1 MRHDDGG
8 TAALTTIVMLPLLLV
23 VLVGVLELGAL
34 RAIAY
39 RAGAAADLATIVAV
53 GDQDQLE
60 LAQSGRLRL
69 AADAADVARDY
80 FARNLS
86 GSAPAL
92 GASTSA
98 IAASADIASFPTA
111 PSFDPRTGARYD
123 RPTVRLIASIPVRTP
138 GFAAL
143 FMPAV
148 TTVTIRSVSSP
159 R

>member
-1 MRHDDGG
+1 MTHEDGG
-8 TAALTTIVMLPLLLV
+8 SAALTTIVMLPLLLV

-34 RAIAY
+34 RAVAY
-39 RAGAAADLATIVAV
+39 RASEAADLATIVAV
-53 GDQDQLE
+53 GDQDQFE
-60 LAQSGRLRL
+60 LAQSGKLRL

-80 FARNLS
+80 FARNLMAT
-86 GSAPAL
+86 APAL
-92 GASTSA
+92 GASAGS

-143 FMPAV
+143 LMPAV
-148 TTVTIRSVSSP
+148 TTVTVHSVSSP

>member
-1 MRHDDGG
+1 MTHDDGG

-23 VLVGVLELGAL
+23 VLVGVLEMGAL
-34 RAIAY
+34 RAVAY

-60 LAQSGRLRL
+60 LARSGRLQL
-69 AADAADVARDY
+69 AAGAADVARDY

-86 GSAPAL
+86 ATAPAL
-92 GASTSA
+92 GASASA
-98 IAASADIASFPTA
+98 IAASADIASFPIA
-111 PSFDPRTGARYD
+111 PSLDPRTGARYD
-123 RPTVRLIASIPVRTP
+123 RPTVRLIASVPIRTP

-143 FMPAV
+143 LMPAV
-148 TTVTIRSVSSP
+148 TTVTVRSVSSP

>member
-1 MRHDDGG
+1 MRRDDGG

-60 LAQSGRLRL
+60 LVQSGKLRL
-69 AADAADVARDY
+69 AADAADVAREY
-80 FARNLS
+80 FARNLATT
-86 GSAPAL
+86 APAL
-92 GASTSA
+92 GASPSA

-138 GFAAL
+138 GFAVFL
-143 FMPAV
+143 MPSV
-148 TTVTIRSVSSP
+148 TTLTIRSLSSP
-159 R
+159 P

>member
-34 RAIAY
+34 RAVAY

-53 GDQDQLE
+53 GDQDQFE
-60 LAQSGRLRL
+60 LAQTGKLRL
-69 AADAADVARDY
+69 AADATDVARDY

-86 GSAPAL
+86 ATAPAL
-92 GASTSA
+92 GASANA
-98 IAASADIASFPTA
+98 IAASADIESFPTA
-111 PSFDPRTGARYD
+111 PSFDSRTGARYD
-123 RPTVRLIASIPVRTP
+123 RPTLRLIASIPVRTP

-143 FMPAV
+143 LMPAV
-148 TTVTIRSVSSP
+148 TTVTIHSVSSP

>member
-1 MRHDDGG
+1 MNDDGG

-23 VLVGVLELGAL
+23 VLVGVLEMGAL
-34 RAIAY
+34 RAVAY

-53 GDQDQLE
+53 GDQDQFE

-80 FARNLS
+80 FARNLLAT
-86 GSAPAL
+86 APAL
-92 GASTSA
+92 GASVSA
-98 IAASADIASFPTA
+98 IAASAEIASFPIA
-111 PSFDPRTGARYD
+111 PSLDPRTGARYD

-143 FMPAV
+143 LMPA
-148 TTVTIRSVSSP
+148 TTIVTIRSESSP

>member
-8 TAALTTIVMLPLLLV
+8 TAALTTILMLPLLLV

-34 RAIAY
+34 RAVAY

-53 GDQDQLE
+53 GDQDPIE
-60 LAQSGRLRL
+60 LARSGKLRL

-86 GSAPAL
+86 ATAPAL
-92 GASTSA
+92 GASASA

-111 PSFDPRTGARYD
+111 PSIDPRTGARYD
-123 RPTVRLIASIPVRTP
+123 RPTVRLIAVIPVRTP

-143 FMPAV
+143 LMPAI

>member
-1 MRHDDGG
+1 MRHEDGG

-34 RAIAY
+34 RAVAY

-53 GDQDQLE
+53 GDQDQIE
-60 LAQSGRLRL
+60 LARSGKLRL
-69 AADAADVARDY
+69 TVDAADVARDY

-86 GSAPAL
+86 ATAPAL
-92 GASTSA
+92 GASAGA

-123 RPTVRLIASIPVRTP
+123 RPTVRLIASVPIRTP

-143 FMPAV
+143 LMPAV
-148 TTVTIRSVSSP
+148 TTVTIHSVSSP

>member
-1 MRHDDGG
+1 MRRDDGG
-8 TAALTTIVMLPLLLV
+8 SAALTTIVMLPLLLV

-34 RAIAY
+34 RAVAY

-53 GDQDQLE
+53 SDQDPIE
-60 LAQSGRLRL
+60 LAHSGTLRL
-69 AADAADVARDY
+69 AVDAADVARDY
-80 FARNLS
+80 FARNLTAS
-86 GSAPAL
+86 TPAL
-92 GASTSA
+92 SASATA
-98 IAASADIASFPTA
+98 IADSADIASFPTA

-123 RPTVRLIASIPVRTP
+123 RPTVRLIALIPVKTP

-143 FMPAV
+143 LMPAV

>member
-1 MRHDDGG
+1 MNDDGG
-8 TAALTTIVMLPLLLV
+8 TAALTTMVMLPLLLV
-23 VLVGVLELGAL
+23 VLVGVLEMGAL
-34 RAIAY
+34 RAVAY

-53 GDQDQLE
+53 GDQDQFE

-80 FARNLS
+80 FARNLLAT
-86 GSAPAL
+86 APAL
-92 GASTSA
+92 GASVSA
-98 IAASADIASFPTA
+98 IAASAEIASFPIA
-111 PSFDPRTGARYD
+111 PSLDPRTGARYD

-143 FMPAV
+143 LMPAT

>member
-1 MRHDDGG
+1 MRRDDGG

-60 LAQSGRLRL
+60 LVQSGKLRL
-69 AADAADVARDY
+69 AADAADVAREY
-80 FARNLS
+80 FARNLATT
-86 GSAPAL
+86 APAL
-92 GASTSA
+92 GASPSA

-138 GFAAL
+138 GFAVFL
-143 FMPAV
+143 MPAV

>member
-8 TAALTTIVMLPLLLV
+8 TAALTTILMLPLLLV

-34 RAIAY
+34 RAVAY

-53 GDQDQLE
+53 GDQDPIE
-60 LAQSGRLRL
+60 LAQSGTLRL
-69 AADAADVARDY
+69 AVDAADVARDY
-80 FARNLS
+80 FARNLAA
-86 GSAPAL
+86 SAPAL
-92 GASTSA
+92 SASATA
-98 IAASADIASFPTA
+98 IAASADIASFPTV

-123 RPTVRLIASIPVRTP
+123 RPTVRLIALIPVKTP

-143 FMPAV
+143 LMPAV

>member
-23 VLVGVLELGAL
+23 VLVGVLEMGAL
-34 RAIAY
+34 RAVAY

-60 LAQSGRLRL
+60 LARSGRLRL
-69 AADAADVARDY
+69 AAGAADVARDY

-86 GSAPAL
+86 ATAPAL
-92 GASTSA
+92 GASASA
-98 IAASADIASFPTA
+98 IAASADIASFPIA
-111 PSFDPRTGARYD
+111 PSLDPRTGARYD
-123 RPTVRLIASIPVRTP
+123 RPTVRLIASVPIRTP

-143 FMPAV
+143 VMPAV
-148 TTVTIRSVSSP
+148 TTVTVRSVSSP

>member
-34 RAIAY
+34 RAVAY

-80 FARNLS
+80 FARNLAVT
-86 GSAPAL
+86 APAL
-92 GASTSA
+92 GATANA

-123 RPTVRLIASIPVRTP
+123 RPTVRLIASIPIRTP
-138 GFAAL
+138 GFAVL
-143 FMPAV
+143 LMPAV

>member
-8 TAALTTIVMLPLLLV
+8 TAALITIVMLPLLLV
-23 VLVGVLELGAL
+23 VLVGVLELGGL
-34 RAIAY
+34 RAVAH

-53 GDQDQLE
+53 GDQDQIE
-60 LAQSGRLRL
+60 LARSGKLRL
-69 AADAADVARDY
+69 AADAANVARDY
-80 FARNLS
+80 FARNLLAI
-86 GSAPAL
+86 APAL
-92 GASTSA
+92 GAATTE

-123 RPTVRLIASIPVRTP
+123 RPTVRLIATIPVKTP

-143 FMPAV
+143 LMPSI
-148 TTVTIRSVSSP
+148 TTVTIRSASSA

>member
-1 MRHDDGG
+1 MSHEDGG

-23 VLVGVLELGAL
+23 VLAGVLELGAL
-34 RAIAY
+34 RAVAY

-53 GDQDQLE
+53 GDQDQIE
-60 LAQSGRLRL
+60 LAQSGKLRL

-86 GSAPAL
+86 GTAPAL
-92 GASTSA
+92 AASAVS

-143 FMPAV
+143 HMPAV
-148 TTVTIRSVSSP
+148 TTVTIHSVSSP

>member
-23 VLVGVLELGAL
+23 VLIGVLELGAL
-34 RAIAY
+34 RAVAY

-53 GDQDQLE
+53 GDQDQFE
-60 LAQSGRLRL
+60 LAQSGKLRL

-80 FARNLS
+80 FARNLLA
-86 GSAPAL
+86 SAPAL
-92 GASTSA
+92 DASANA

-123 RPTVRLIASIPVRTP
+123 RPTLRLIASIPVRTP

-143 FMPAV
+143 LMPAV
-148 TTVTIRSVSSP
+148 TTVTIHSVSSP

>member
-23 VLVGVLELGAL
+23 VLIGVLELGAL
-34 RAIAY
+34 RAVAY

-53 GDQDQLE
+53 GDQDQFE
-60 LAQSGRLRL
+60 LAQSGKLRL

-80 FARNLS
+80 FARNLLA
-86 GSAPAL
+86 SAPAL
-92 GASTSA
+92 DASANA

-123 RPTVRLIASIPVRTP
+123 RPSLRLIASIPVRTP

-143 FMPAV
+143 LMPAV
-148 TTVTIRSVSSP
+148 TTVTIHSVSSP